1 MSQEFAFLF
10 GVHNHQ
16 PVGNFGWVFENAVRD
31 CYLPFLRILSTHP
44 TVKFSAHYSGPLLE
58 FLRERHSEVWDV
70 LGELTDRGQV
80 ELLGG
85 GFYEPILAIIPEADR
100 RGQIEMMSEYLGHHF
115 GRRPRGLWLTERVWE
130 PMLAQTLA
138 VSGIEY
144 TLLDEDHFRYAGV
157 RNINEVYLTEDEG
170 FPVRLMAIDQKLR
183 YLIPFG
189 TLAEIETYLAGIRV
203 RGGLAVLGDDGE
215 KFGLWPGT
223 KEWVYEKGWL
233 ERFLVFLED
242 REIRTLTYAEAIDE
256 RLPKARIYPPPASYG
271 EMMEWVLEPAEAD
284 RYNRLRKTV
293 PDEDRRFLRGGFF
306 RDFFRKYP
314 ESRHLRDRMI
324 QISRSVRERNDPESV
339 QELYQGQGN
348 DPFWHGVFGG
358 LYLPHLREAAYE
370 HLLKSEARV
379 PYSAGWRTDDLDLD
393 GRAEFLR
400 RDDRFGMIVKPD
412 DGGSLVEIDYYP
424 LARNLSDVLSRR
436 LETYHRA
443 EATFEAGED
452 ENGKSIH
459 ERAKPLPP
467 DAARLLRPDRE
478 PRRSSLD
485 RFFDLEASFERFRD
499 GEDLDRGDFTRA
511 SFSAEVKGDRLIL
524 TRIGRMNIGED
535 SVPLSVR
542 KEIVPEASGFR
553 IRTTIR
559 NEGTRTVRF
568 IQAVEWNLYQTLEE
582 IEVGSH
588 SARLCRGRL
597 ALSSSPETDLW
608 MAPLQTLSQSEKD
621 YDIIHQGV
629 CLTWIRRIELA
640 PGESVE
646 SAVELKETHGN

>member
-1 MSQEFAFLF
+1 MNREFAFLF

-31 CYLPFLRILSTHP
+31 CYLPFLRILTAHP

-58 FLRERHSEVWDV
+58 FLRERNSEVWDR
-70 LGELTDRGQV
+70 LGELTARGQV

-100 RGQIEMMSEYLGHHF
+100 RGQIEMMSDYLERHF

-130 PMLAQTLA
+130 PRLAQTLA
-138 VSGIEY
+138 AAGVEY

-157 RNINEVYLTEDEG
+157 RSLNEIYVTEDEG

-189 TLAEIETYLAGIRV
+189 TLAEIETYLADIRS

-223 KEWVYEKGWL
+223 KDWVYEKGWL
-233 ERFLVFLED
+233 ERFLVFLEN
-242 REIRTLTYAEAIDE
+242 RGVRTLTYAEAIDE
-256 RLPKARIYPPPASYG
+256 RLPAARIYPPPASYG

-284 RYNRLRKTV
+284 RYARLRASI

-306 RDFFRKYP
+306 RDFFLKYP

-324 QISRSVRERNDPESV
+324 KISRGVRERNDPDAV
-339 QELYQGQGN
+339 RELYRGQGN

-370 HLLKSEARV
+370 HLLKAEARA
-379 PYSAGWRTDDLDLD
+379 PSAAGWRIDDLDLD
-393 GRAEFLR
+393 GRTEFMR
-400 RDDRFGMIVKPD
+400 RDDRFGVIVKPD
-412 DGGSLVEIDYYP
+412 GGGSLVEIDYYP
-424 LARNLSDVLSRR
+424 LSRNLSDVLARR
-436 LETYHRA
+436 PETYHRA
-443 EATFEAGED
+443 EASSDAGVD
-452 ENGKSIH
+452 EKGKSIH
-459 ERAKPLPP
+459 ERTKPLPS
-467 DAARLLRPDRE
+467 DAARLFRPDRE

-485 RFFDLEASFERFRD
+485 RFFDLEASFERFREGD
-499 GEDLDRGDFTRA
+499 DLDRGDFARGA
-511 SFSAEVKGDRLIL
+511 FSAELLGNRLIL
-524 TRIGRMNIGED
+524 TRLGRIILGEET
-535 SVPLSVR
+535 VPLAVR

-553 IRTTIR
+553 IQTSIR
-559 NEGTRTVRF
+559 NEGARTVRF
-568 IQAVEWNLYQTLEE
+568 IRADEWNLYQTLEE
-582 IEVGSH
+582 IHVGPT
-588 SARLCRGRL
+588 SARLCQGRL
-597 ALSSSPETDLW
+597 LFSSEPETELW
-608 MAPLQTLSQSEKD
+608 MVPLQTLSQSEKD

-629 CLTWIRRIELA
+629 CLTWVRRIELA
-640 PGESVE
+640 PGESID
-646 SAVELKETHGN
+646 SAVELKESHGH